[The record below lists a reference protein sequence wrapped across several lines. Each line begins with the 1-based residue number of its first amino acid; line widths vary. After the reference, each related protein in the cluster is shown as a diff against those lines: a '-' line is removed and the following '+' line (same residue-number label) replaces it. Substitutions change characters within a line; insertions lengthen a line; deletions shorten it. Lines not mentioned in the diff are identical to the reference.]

1 MEELTLVFTGLG
13 VPAPVPLKLGG
24 YIPAL
29 IIICSRIILA
39 SGAPAITL
47 CIAFFLPCSCG
58 LRNIIPLVWRSYL
71 F

>member
-1 MEELTLVFTGLG
+1 MDELTLVFMGLG
-13 VPAPVPLKLGG
+13 VPAPIPFKLG

-39 SGAPAITL
+39 NGAPAITL
-47 CIAFFLPCSCG
+47 CIAFFLPWSYC
-58 LRNIIPLVWRSYL
+58 LRNIIPLVCLSYL